1 MSRLAPSAAL
11 TAALEATVPAV
22 FSSLKIPLE
31 ATAPVEP
38 VTDALVASIALGP
51 GQPRLVLALEPILA
65 AAVVRGLT
73 GVAPSLTDRALLSE
87 GAREA
92 ANLVA
97 GRAVG
102 LMGSAAAFRLGLPQI
117 PTATAPVLWRATFA
131 GEGRLV
137 VTLAAG
143 EA

>member
-1 MSRLAPSAAL
+1 MNALAPSAAL

-31 ATAPVEP
+31 VAASVEP
-38 VTDALVASIALGP
+38 VADALVASIALGP
-51 GQPRLVLALEPILA
+51 GRPRLVLALDPVLA
-65 AAVVRGLT
+65 AAVVRSLT
-73 GVAPSLTDRALLSE
+73 GVAPSPTDRALLSD
-87 GAREA
+87 GAMEA

-102 LMGSAAAFRLGLPQI
+102 TLGSSSGFKLGLPVRGT
-117 PTATAPVLWRATFA
+117 PTPALWRAAFE
-131 GEGRLV
+131 GEGRLL